1 MPNFFAY
8 AAISVWPF
16 FILWFI
22 NRYGFPK
29 GALLSLLGAYMFL
42 PAGFEINLPGIPS
55 FTKFSVTSMTFLAYM
70 LIARREFGYRSLNGF
85 FKVLIVGFIIAPFLT
100 VFNNPNSY
108 LFLPGLTYYDGLSD
122 SVGQLLYVLPFLIGF
137 KYFRNYENQYV
148 LFKYFAIA
156 AVIYALLALYEVRMS
171 PQLHNILYGFFPHSW
186 LQQVRSGGF
195 RAIVFMG
202 HGLLVALFLA
212 IGLGVWA
219 VINKNKNRFL
229 PVDNKVMILLVLIAL
244 IFMKSLAALIFGL
257 FLFFMITLISTKK
270 MHLASVMIAILFMTY
285 PITSSIGIFPHD
297 DIVDFAYSVN
307 SERGQS
313 LEFRFKNEALLL
325 EHASAKP
332 IFGWGSWGRNRVYNA
347 ETGEDLSI
355 TDGKWILTLGSRGW
369 FGFLTEFLLIV
380 APLWMAYKIQKK
392 YKAMDSKER
401 ALLAAHALIVSIIL
415 LDQMPNASLN
425 PLYLLFVGSLLGRII
440 ELQTEFRQKVI
451 NEKQALVTE
460 EIK

>member
-8 AAISVWPF
+8 VAISVWPLF
-16 FILWFI
+16 VLWFI
-22 NRYGFPK
+22 NRYGFSK

-42 PAGFEINLPGIPS
+42 PAGFEINLPGIPA

-70 LIARREFGYRSLNGF
+70 LITRRELGYRSLNGL
-85 FKVLIVGFIIAPFLT
+85 FKILIIGFIIAPFFT
-100 VFNNPNSY
+100 VFNNPGSY

-122 SVGQLLYVLPFLIGF
+122 SVGHLLYVLPFLIGF
-137 KYFRNYENQYV
+137 KYFRKYESQYV

-156 AVIYALLALYEVRMS
+156 ALIYALLALYEVRMS
-171 PQLHNILYGFFPHSW
+171 PQLHNIFYGFFPHSW

-212 IGLGVWA
+212 IGLGIWA

-229 PVDNKVMILLVLIAL
+229 PVDNKLMILLVLIAL

-257 FLFFMITLISTKK
+257 FLFIMITFISTKK
-270 MHLASVMIAILFMTY
+270 MHQASVMIAMLFMTY
-285 PITSSIGIFPHD
+285 PITSSMGIFPHD
-297 DIVDFAYSVN
+297 DIVDFAYSIN
-307 SERGQS
+307 PERGQS
-313 LEFRFKNEALLL
+313 LEFRFKNENMLLDR
-325 EHASAKP
+325 ASIKP
-332 IFGWGSWGRNRVYNA
+332 FFGWGGWGRNRVFDP
-347 ETGEDLSI
+347 ETGEDLSV
-355 TDGKWILTLGSRGW
+355 TDGKWIIRLGVSGW

-380 APLWMAYKIQKK
+380 LPIWMAYKIQKK
-392 YKAMDSKER
+392 YKTMDNKER

-425 PLYLLFVGSLLGRII
+425 PLYLLLVGSLLGRVF
-440 ELQTEFRQKVI
+440 ELRSEFRQKAI
-451 NEKQALVTE
+451 SEKQDLVTE
-460 EIK
+460 K